1 MCGRFVATA
10 SAGELADYFQAVL
23 SESVGGAPADLSPEP
38 SYNVAP
44 TNHVYTVRANA
55 GHREIDLMKWGLV
68 PSWAKDPKIGSK
80 MINARSETA
89 AEKPAFR
96 TAIKKRRC
104 LVPADGFYE
113 WAKVPGQKTKQP
125 YYITRAD
132 GEPIVFAGLWEA
144 WKPKSGSEAQPVATA
159 DGAAPEDVD
168 WLISCTLMTTTPN
181 AEMAEIHNRMPVLV
195 PPTWWDRWLDPQ
207 VTVDEISELFQPAPD
222 GLLQLSPISTMVN
235 NVRNKGPELIEPSG
249 AMRFEF

>member
-10 SAGELADYFQAVL
+10 PPGELADYFQAVL
-23 SESVGGAPADLSPEP
+23 SESVKDGQVEAPAPN
-38 SYNVAP
+38 YNVAP
-44 TNHVYTVRANA
+44 TNQVTTVRARD
-55 GHREIDLMKWGLV
+55 GHRELDLMKWGLV

-96 TAIKKRRC
+96 SAIKKRRC

-125 YYITRAD
+125 YFITRSD

-144 WKPKSGSEAQPVATA
+144 WKPKPGSEAEELATA
-159 DGAAPEDVD
+159 DGASPQDLA

-181 AEMAEIHNRMPVLV
+181 REMREIHNRMPVLV
-195 PPTWWDRWLDPQ
+195 PPAWWDRWLDPE
-207 VTVDEISELFQPAPD
+207 VPVEVVAELFHPAPD
-222 GLLQLSPISTMVN
+222 DLLTLTPISTMVN
-235 NVRNKGPELIEPSG
+235 NVRNRGRELLEPV
-249 AMRFEF
+249 ALD